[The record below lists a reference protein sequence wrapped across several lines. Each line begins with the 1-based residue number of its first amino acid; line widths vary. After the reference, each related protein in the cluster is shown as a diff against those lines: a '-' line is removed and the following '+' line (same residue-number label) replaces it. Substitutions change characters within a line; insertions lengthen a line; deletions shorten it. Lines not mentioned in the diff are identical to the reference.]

1 MLQFLVNGL
10 ISGILYSFTAIGF
23 ALVYNTTRVFHMAAA
38 SLYAAAAYFLYAF
51 NIHLGLLPS
60 FLIAVTLTSI
70 LSLLVEWTVYRPLY
84 HKKASPNVIMIAS
97 LGVMTIILNVLAIVF
112 KSESKMID
120 SVPSLTPFS
129 KWGIDLTSGKVLIIK
144 IASMVVLAF
153 LLVKLLMR
161 LFHCN
166 SQFILKICALSDNP
180 ELFEIH
186 GFSINAT
193 RNLVFILSGAFL
205 AVSSCLSAY
214 SFGFNLQVGMPAL
227 INAMVAIIIGGFGR
241 HLWSCVLGG
250 LLLGILQSLSMLLVP
265 KEWVDVITFMVLLT
279 FLFFRPQGIMGHK
292 KRLA

>member
-1 MLQFLVNGL
+1 
-10 ISGILYSFTAIGF
+10 
-23 ALVYNTTRVFHMAAA
+23 MAAA
-38 SLYAAAAYFLYAF
+38 SLYTVAAYFLYAL
-51 NIHLGLLPS
+51 NIRMGLLPS
-60 FLIAVTLTSI
+60 FLVAVMLTSI
-70 LSLLVEWTVYRPLY
+70 LSLLIEWTIYRPFY

-112 KSESKMID
+112 NGESKMID
-120 SVPSLTPFS
+120 SVPSLMPFS
-129 KWGIDLTSGKVLIIK
+129 KWGINLTGGKVLIIK
-144 IASMVVLAF
+144 FASMIVLAF

-166 SQFILKICALSDNP
+166 SQFILKISALSDNP

-193 RNLVFILSGAFL
+193 RNLIFVLSGVFL

-214 SFGFNLQVGMPAL
+214 SFGFNLQAGMPAL

-241 HLWSCVLGG
+241 HLWSCVFGG
-250 LLLGILQSLSMLLVP
+250 MSLGILQSLSMFLVP